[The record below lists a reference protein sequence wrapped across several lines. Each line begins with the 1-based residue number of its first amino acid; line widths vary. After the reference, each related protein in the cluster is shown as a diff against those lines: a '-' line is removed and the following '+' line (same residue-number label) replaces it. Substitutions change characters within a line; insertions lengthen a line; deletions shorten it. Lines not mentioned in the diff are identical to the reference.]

1 MIYKWFFFF
10 KFYFIFKL
18 YNIVLVLPNI
28 KMNPPQVYPCYPSWT
43 LLPPPSPYPP
53 SGSSQCTSPK
63 HPVSCIE
70 PGLATRFIHDI
81 LLVSMPFSQ
90 IFPPSP
96 SPTDQSY
103 GLCIFFLMSEC
114 QKLEQ
119 TSRKARYCPSQF
131 PTQAGF
137 LSHLK
142 EMQSFLLC
150 ASESP
155 RNKGYSRHSTAW
167 VPTVGLSASC

>member
-1 MIYKWFFFF
+1 MELVVSQESTLFTSLLLLWLLHHPTFQPVPTPGWVGWGRVNTPIRRLPRWSIFIPGPSMRDQAHGNRAEPLCPAKYKAQ
-10 KFYFIFKL
+10 KH
-18 YNIVLVLPNI
+18 
-28 KMNPPQVYPCYPSWT
+28 
-43 LLPPPSPYPP
+43 
-53 SGSSQCTSPK
+53 GS
-63 HPVSCIE
+63 VS
-70 PGLATRFIHDI
+70 
-81 LLVSMPFSQ
+81 
-90 IFPPSP
+90 
-96 SPTDQSY
+96 
-103 GLCIFFLMSEC
+103 FFLMSEC

-119 TSRKARYCPSQF
+119 TSRKARHCPSQF

-155 RNKGYSRHSTAW
+155 RNKGYSRHSTAR